1 MQAQLNVGIQA
12 IELLGYQGNHGL
24 GKITTDLE
32 LEDELLNNNNY
43 RTLWDSENESESE
56 YEFSPPGETAENW
69 VLHGSKTVFMLDLL
83 DNLPRLQ
90 FSDDTIKA
98 IIWVMKE
105 CGTPNVPTFTAF
117 HMLQQKLDCSIGL
130 TPEHHTSSLGNYFYV
145 LHPAKLFALD
155 WANPLVC
162 PHINPFPEIKESMSE
177 FWQGEKWLS
186 EVPIDELSPMWADL
200 ERVPR
205 VHFYV
210 KELVR
215 LSNGRCVVLKRWVI
229 WKREVHGEVYD
240 IAYNSEIYSDNGV
253 WHEAHDCKAEE
264 EILFQLI
271 PHVLP
276 ADNPQQSEN
285 TSHVGGQ
292 GNMKCCR
299 DLRGGTDAEKE
310 SDTGYHGMFS
320 PGIPHTPRNTVD
332 CLREQIALACLGR
345 QKTIEKLQTETG
357 VKDKTAGFWIKI
369 LLEKA

>member
-1 MQAQLNVGIQA
+1 MPAHRKKLEPAWEDAQKKITAAAQGSRTEAAKLSTLNHEFEDQCNLNGTESISPTTFQGVHQDDTGNYWHGADPHTEEQTELMGMQAQLNVGIQA

-105 CGTPNVPTFTAF
+105 CGTPN
-117 HMLQQKLDCSIGL
+117 
-130 TPEHHTSSLGNYFYV
+130 
-145 LHPAKLFALD
+145 D

-200 ERVPR
+200 
-205 VHFYV
+205 
-210 KELVR
+210 
-215 LSNGRCVVLKRWVI
+215 
-229 WKREVHGEVYD
+229 D
-240 IAYNSEIYSDNGV
+240 DNGV